1 MKIKTLNKDEMSQ
14 FILNSVANM
23 TASFLIP

>member
-1 MKIKTLNKDEMSQ
+1 MKIKTLNKDEMSK